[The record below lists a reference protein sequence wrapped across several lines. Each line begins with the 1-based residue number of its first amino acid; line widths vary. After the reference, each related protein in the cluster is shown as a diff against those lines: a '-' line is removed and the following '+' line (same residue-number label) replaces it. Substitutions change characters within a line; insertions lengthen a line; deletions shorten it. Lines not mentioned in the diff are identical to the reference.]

1 MVLELADLMADGR
14 WGDAQFFGGNRN
26 TQMPRGSLESLQ
38 SCQWRQLSKHG
49 DLPFDIRR
57 YSSKFVEMGQEF
69 VLHDERNVRYFGRR
83 GAMGKRR
90 ILIIGGG
97 ASGTLAALHL
107 LSSGSDV
114 QVRIIEPRAELGHG
128 LAYSTL
134 DDGHVLNVRSTNM
147 SAFPDDPGHFKR
159 WLAARSADKRGGGDS
174 EFVPRRLFGIYLCE
188 LLADLHNDTGR
199 LEIVRGT
206 CTALT
211 VENDVVVARMA
222 DGSALE
228 ADQAILATGNEPLN
242 SGLFKT
248 DFLEPWSIGIE
259 RSIAPDDSLLIL
271 GSGLTMVHFVVSL
284 LRRRHR
290 GTITVLSRRGLIPQ
304 VHKTI
309 AAKIYGLAE
318 LPSRFSPPSM
328 LAWLRKEARLAVHS
342 GSDWRAVMDGVRPY
356 TQWIWQNMSLK
367 ARKQFLRH
375 ARPWWDTHRHRM
387 APGIADELQSVLA
400 SGQLRV
406 VAGKM
411 LSARR
416 SAAGLQIEYWV
427 RGRRQ
432 LEALTVAHAVQC
444 TGICTDPFAS
454 NNPLIRQLI
463 ASGLGR
469 ADSLGLGLEV
479 TRDCAVTNRSGEPST
494 RIFAI
499 GPITR
504 AAFWE
509 ITAVP
514 DIRNQCALLANR
526 LSLGAKAKRDRS
538 RTEPGTVQVSGGTAH
553 PGVP

>member
-1 MVLELADLMADGR
+1 
-14 WGDAQFFGGNRN
+14 
-26 TQMPRGSLESLQ
+26 
-38 SCQWRQLSKHG
+38 
-49 DLPFDIRR
+49 
-57 YSSKFVEMGQEF
+57 
-69 VLHDERNVRYFGRR
+69 
-83 GAMGKRR
+83 
-90 ILIIGGG
+90 
-97 ASGTLAALHL
+97 
-107 LSSGSDV
+107 
-114 QVRIIEPRAELGHG
+114 
-128 LAYSTL
+128 
-134 DDGHVLNVRSTNM
+134 
-147 SAFPDDPGHFKR
+147 
-159 WLAARSADKRGGGDS
+159 
-174 EFVPRRLFGIYLCE
+174 
-188 LLADLHNDTGR
+188 
-199 LEIVRGT
+199 
-206 CTALT
+206 
-211 VENDVVVARMA
+211 
-222 DGSALE
+222 
-228 ADQAILATGNEPLN
+228 
-242 SGLFKT
+242 
-248 DFLEPWSIGIE
+248 
-259 RSIAPDDSLLIL
+259 
-271 GSGLTMVHFVVSL
+271 
-284 LRRRHR
+284 
-290 GTITVLSRRGLIPQ
+290 
-304 VHKTI
+304 
-309 AAKIYGLAE
+309 
-318 LPSRFSPPSM
+318 
-328 LAWLRKEARLAVHS
+328 
-342 GSDWRAVMDGVRPY
+342 
-356 TQWIWQNMSLK
+356 MSLK

-375 ARPWWDTHRHRM
+375 ARPSVGHPSPSHGAGDRL
-387 APGIADELQSVLA
+387 DQLQSVLA

-444 TGICTDPFAS
+444 TGVRTDPFAS

-469 ADSLGLGLEV
+469 ADSLRTRVLQV